1 MAYPTTATLV
11 AASSV
16 TELTSLTA
24 PQQDALRDV
33 ATSAVERY
41 TGQQFTPSTDDVVID
56 GSGSREIFT
65 PIRVE
70 TLTDISVKGSSIDLT
85 DVVLGANGDRLHFA
99 APSTSYAV
107 VAMREHAYD
116 TRTFRSGAGTIIL
129 SGTFGWSVCPP
140 AVVQALR
147 IEMEVQA
154 AADASALS
162 GIVASARRLGMTN
175 LSQGNLRAAIGDPS
189 EISPQAAR
197 LLAPYVFVGA
207 GGYLA

>member
-1 MAYPTTATLV
+1 MPYPTTAALV

-16 TELTSLTA
+16 AELTSLTV

-33 ATSAVERY
+33 AISAVERY
-41 TGQQFTPSTDDVVID
+41 TGQQFISSVVPVTID
-56 GSGSREIFT
+56 GGGARELYLPT
-65 PIRVE
+65 RVD
-70 TLTDISVKGSSIDLT
+70 TLTNIVVKGTSIDLT
-85 DVVLGANGDRLHFA
+85 DVVLSPSGDRLHFV
-99 APSTSYAV
+99 PQSTNYAV

-116 TRTFRSGAGTIIL
+116 TRTFRSGAGTIVL
-129 SGTFGWSVCPP
+129 SGVFGWTVCPP

-189 EISPQAAR
+189 EIAPQAAR
-197 LLAPYVFVGA
+197 LLAKYVWLGQ
-207 GGYLA
+207 GGSLA